1 MVPPKLL
8 VAAGLLTLSLVAA
21 VPAAAVT
28 PGEDEGPPSTREP
41 AREPGDSSSGAN
53 EHAVLRTSGG
63 EVVLMP
69 TARLQVDAA
78 FFPRQTPKSGAYLRR
93 ARVGLAGWLSHL
105 FYFDVAIDMTP
116 LPPEGAGSVA
126 PSALATADAFV
137 AFAPPGDRFIVQ
149 AGQFDAPFTLENRTS
164 DAYTPFIERSM
175 AVRTLGVPRNKEVGV
190 MAHGLVAGMFYY
202 SAGLFNG
209 EGPGYRN
216 LDNQPDAIGRLV
228 LAPFGARSA
237 SIGGSA
243 WYGRHV
249 LGAAFPVQAT
259 AGGLQ
264 FINPRWS
271 NTADLEMRE
280 QGRVMAFAGELS
292 VPIGNRFGL
301 RAEGVFKKQDLSE
314 VDVSAG
320 PGGPIEPR
328 GDASLQGIA
337 GYGEAWVWLVGD
349 GRLLPVPGLQ
359 LPVRPE
365 RRSRFEDRPF
375 DPGLMFVLRGE
386 LLKEDVTSNL
396 PTLGNPNRATTRVVS
411 GSLGLNYW
419 RGRLVRFSLNYTGNY
434 WSGTSETIKTLAVD
448 GVLEHEVLLRFALS
462 L

>member
-1 MVPPKLL
+1 VGSKRRLA
-8 VAAGLLTLSLVAA
+8 AAGLLALALATP

-28 PGEDEGPPSTREP
+28 PGEDEGPPSTRAP
-41 AREPGDSSSGAN
+41 ARDPADTSSLS
-53 EHAVLRTSGG
+53 ERPVIRTAGG

-69 TARLQVDAA
+69 TARLQIDAA

-105 FYFDVAIDMTP
+105 FYFDVAVDMTP
-116 LPPEGAGSVA
+116 LPPEGAGAIA
-126 PSALATADAFV
+126 PSALAPADAIL
-137 AFAPPGDRFIVQ
+137 AFAPPGDRFILQ

-175 AVRTLGVPRNKEVGV
+175 AARTLGVPRNKEVGV
-190 MAHGLVAGMFYY
+190 MAHGIVNNVFYY
-202 SAGLFNG
+202 SAGVFNG
-209 EGPGYRN
+209 EGSGFRN

-228 LAPFGARSA
+228 LAPFGMRGVA
-237 SIGGSA
+237 IGGSA

-249 LGAAFPVQAT
+249 LGALFPIQAT
-259 AGGLQ
+259 PGGLQ
-264 FINPRWS
+264 FINPSWTNS
-271 NTADLEMRE
+271 QFTLEMRE
-280 QGRVMAFAGELS
+280 QGPVMAFAGELS

-301 RAEGVFKKQDLSE
+301 RAEGVFKKQDLAE
-314 VDVSAG
+314 VETSAG
-320 PGGPIEPR
+320 TFDIR
-328 GDASLQGIA
+328 GDAELQGIA
-337 GYGEAWVWLVGD
+337 GYGELWVWLVGD

-365 RRSRFEDRPF
+365 RRARFDDRPF
-375 DPGLMFVLRGE
+375 DPGLMFVVRGE
-386 LLKEDVTSNL
+386 LLKEDVTSNQ
-396 PTLGNPNRATTRVVS
+396 PTLGNPNRATTRVIS

-448 GVLEHEVLLRFALS
+448 GKLEHEVLLRFALS